1 MKRLILAALLA
12 IVSSA
17 PQAADIVVLSSTAL
31 KSSLEEL
38 GPRFEKTSGY
48 KVVMKFG
55 PAAELKK
62 RIEGNEN
69 YDIAILTIPLMDDL
83 AKASLI
89 AVESR
94 FNVVKAGVGVAFK
107 QGAPKPDIATADAF
121 KRAMLAAKSV
131 AYVGTGASSSVVR
144 GAFERLGIADEM
156 KAKTKLLS
164 GVGAAE
170 AVAKGEAELGFTQ
183 ISEILGIA
191 GAELAGPLP
200 PEVQVYTVFTA
211 AGNASAPSP
220 LASVAFLQY
229 LRSAEAV
236 KVIRSKGLEPG

>member
-1 MKRLILAALLA
+1 MF
-12 IVSSA
+12 
-17 PQAADIVVLSSTAL
+17 Q
-31 KSSLEEL
+31 
-38 GPRFEKTSGY
+38 KTSGY
-48 KVVMKFG
+48 RVVMKFG
-55 PAAELKK
+55 PAVEIKK
-62 RIEGNEN
+62 RIDNNETF
-69 YDIAILTIPLMDDL
+69 DITILTTPLMDDL
-83 AKASLI
+83 AKSSTI

-94 FNVVKAGVGVAFK
+94 FNLVKAGVGVAFK

-164 GVGAAE
+164 GIGAAE

-191 GAELAGPLP
+191 GAALAGPLP